1 MAEILVLG
9 AGMGGVSTGLALQAR
24 GHEVTIIERGVPGR
38 ETSYGNAGLIQT
50 EAVEPYAMPLSPGA
64 LIQIALGRGYD
75 VKWNLPGLLSQV
87 SAVWTYALNS
97 LPAGH
102 RRATLTWGKL
112 IRQST
117 ARHAP
122 LVQAA
127 GADNIIR
134 RDGYIEVH
142 RTQARMDLARR
153 TAQRFLDEFGVEARL
168 IDGKALRQLE
178 PAIKIEIEGA
188 THWADTWA
196 CTDPGGLVA
205 AYAALFQ
212 RRGGRIVNG
221 DAGDLHRQGAGWRAD
236 DCSGEHAVVALGPW
250 SPMLLAR
257 YGLKVPMVF
266 KRGYHRHYRMQ
277 TPPNHPIA
285 DFGNSVVLSP
295 MRRGLRIATA
305 AELTSHPRL
314 TPPQLR
320 HGEKAA
326 RELFDIGPP
335 VEAEPWS
342 GRRPCMPDM
351 LPVVGRVPDQP
362 NLWAHFGHGHQGFT
376 LGPVTAEILAD
387 ELEGAPGLPELAPD
401 RLRRRGQAR
410 AG

>member
-9 AGMGGVSTGLALQAR
+9 AGMVGVTTALALQAR
-24 GHEVTIIERGVPGR
+24 GHEVTILERGVPGR

-50 EAVEPYAMPLSPGA
+50 EAVEPYAMPLAPGA

-75 VKWNLPGLLSQV
+75 VKWNLPGLVSQI

-102 RRATLTWGKL
+102 RRATLVWGRL

-117 ARHAP
+117 DRHAP
-122 LVQAA
+122 LVEAA

-142 RTQARMDLARR
+142 RTPARMDKARV
-153 TAQRFLDEFGVEARL
+153 TAKRFRDEFGVEARL
-168 IDGKALRQLE
+168 MDGKALRALE
-178 PAIKIEIEGA
+178 PAIRIEVEGA
-188 THWADTWA
+188 THWADAWT
-196 CTDPGGLVA
+196 CSDPGGLVT
-205 AYAALFQ
+205 AYAALFE

-221 DAGDLHRQGAGWRAD
+221 DAGDLHRAGKGWKAAEAEA
-236 DCSGEHAVVALGPW
+236 EHAVLALGPW
-250 SPMLLAR
+250 SPMLLQR
-257 YGLKVPMVF
+257 FGLTVPMVF
-266 KRGYHRHYRMQ
+266 KRGYHRHYHME

-305 AELTSHPRL
+305 AELTRHPRL
-314 TPPQLR
+314 TPPQLKQ
-320 HGEKAA
+320 GEKAA
-326 RELFDIGPP
+326 RELFDIGTP
-335 VEAEPWS
+335 VEAEPWT
-342 GRRPCMPDM
+342 GRRPCIPDM
-351 LPVVGRVPDQP
+351 LPVVGPVPDQP

-376 LGPVTAEILAD
+376 LGPVTAEILAEQMD
-387 ELEGAPGLPELAPD
+387 GGQGWAELQP
-401 RLRRRGQAR
+401 AR
-410 AG
+410 FKR

>member
-9 AGMGGVSTGLALQAR
+9 AGMVGVSTALALQAR
-24 GHEVTIIERGVPGR
+24 GHEVVMIDRTAPGR

-50 EAVEPYAMPLSPGA
+50 EAVEPYAMPLAPGA
-64 LIQIALGRGYD
+64 LLQIAMGRGYD
-75 VKWNLPGLLSQV
+75 VKWNVSGLVSQAQ
-87 SAVWTYALNS
+87 AVMTYAMNS
-97 LPAGH
+97 LPAAH
-102 RRATLTWGKL
+102 KRASQTWGKL

-117 ARHAP
+117 ERHGP
-122 LVQAA
+122 LIAAA

-134 RDGYIEVH
+134 RDGYIEIH
-142 RTQARMDLARR
+142 RTPAKMDKARKVAE
-153 TAQRFLDEFGVEARL
+153 RFLTEFGVEATL
-168 IDGKALRQLE
+168 MDGKQLARLE
-178 PAIKIEIEGA
+178 PSIKIEVEGA
-188 THWADTWA
+188 THWSDSWNCA
-196 CTDPGGLVA
+196 DPGGLVA

-212 RRGGRIVNG
+212 KRGGRVVVG
-221 DAGDLHRQGAGWRAD
+221 DAGDLHRAGKGWKAD
-236 DCSGEHAVVALGPW
+236 EAEGEHAVIALGPW

-257 YGLKVPMVF
+257 YALKVPMVY
-266 KRGYHRHYRMQ
+266 KRGYHKHYHME

-305 AELTSHPRL
+305 AELTPHPRL
-314 TPPQLR
+314 SPPQLK

-326 RELFDIGPP
+326 QELFHIGAP
-335 VEAEPWS
+335 VEAEPWT

-351 LPVVGRVPDQP
+351 LPVVGRVPDHE

-387 ELEGAPGLPELAPD
+387 EMDGGQGWAELQPM
-401 RLRRRGQAR
+401 RLKR
-410 AG
+410 